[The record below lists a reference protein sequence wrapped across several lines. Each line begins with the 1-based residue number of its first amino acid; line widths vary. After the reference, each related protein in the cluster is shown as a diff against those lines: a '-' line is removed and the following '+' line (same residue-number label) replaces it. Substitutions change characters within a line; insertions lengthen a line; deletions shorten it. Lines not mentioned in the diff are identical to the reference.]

1 MRESLTCEYAD
12 LLSRNALFRGLD
24 RIALAKLAAHIEPI
38 QMTVGQV
45 LFRQGDPPDGLY
57 LVQRGRLGI
66 YGRASSGMR
75 EVRLGTCGP
84 GEAVGEIALLSGEER
99 TATVKAE
106 SDGELLRVDK
116 GHFDDLVRVDPS
128 IGRAVSRKLIA
139 HLRAAESALVTD
151 SPARLTNQPESA
163 ETLAAAQTPAPVAK
177 LVQTKNAAWRP
188 SRSTISVG
196 LAALLVL
203 GGWVVPTPMGLSAE
217 AWHALVTLLAM
228 LPLLVTS
235 ALPDGAIA
243 LILVGAWVLG
253 GTVPAPVALA
263 GFASGT
269 WVMVMSVSAIGAALA
284 STGLLYRSALWLA
297 AHARGGFA
305 GQVLSVGLT
314 GFAFGQAIPDAP
326 GRVTLLAPAALEM
339 SEALGYAPGSR
350 AAAGLAMSVL
360 VGFGQMLAPFIT
372 SSNTA
377 LIAFSLLP
385 ESTRAELNWL
395 TWTVR
400 AAPLHII
407 LFAGLMLGVLVFYRP
422 GSGRRE
428 VDRSQVLAVQRAL
441 LGKPTR
447 QEQIAGAVV
456 VFVLIGLVTGA
467 IHGISPTWVC
477 VAGFVLLALGGV
489 LTAQTLRT
497 VNWSFLLLFGT
508 FISMSSVFSAVGLDQ
523 WLQRVMAGS
532 LAGFANTPALFVAA
546 LTLFCF
552 GLNLVLRLPVA
563 APLVIVALAPVAAS
577 MGISPWVVAIVALTA
592 CNGFLLP
599 HQSNMYLALYN
610 GTGGRLF
617 THAQT
622 RPLAVLYAVLVL
634 AGLLA
639 CTPIWH
645 AMGLL

>member
-1 MRESLTCEYAD
+1 MSESVTYEYAD

-24 RIALAKLAAHIEPI
+24 RVTLAKLAAHIEPI
-38 QMTVGQV
+38 RMSVGQT

-57 LVQRGRLGI
+57 LIQSGRLGV
-66 YGRASSGMR
+66 YGRTASGTQ
-75 EVRLGTCGP
+75 EVQLATCGP

-99 TATVKAE
+99 TATVRAE

-116 GHFDDLVRVDPS
+116 GHFNDLVRVDPS
-128 IGRAVSRKLIA
+128 VGRAISNKLIA
-139 HLRAAESALVTD
+139 HLRAAES
-151 SPARLTNQPESA
+151 
-163 ETLAAAQTPAPVAK
+163 TLATDTPGRVVQHPEPVPTVVLSKTPAPVSKPVETTRA
-177 LVQTKNAAWRP
+177 VWRP
-188 SRSTISVG
+188 SRSNSGVG
-196 LAALLVL
+196 LAALLLL
-203 GGWVVPTPMGLSAE
+203 GGWLVPTPFGLSAE
-217 AWHALVTLLAM
+217 AWHALVTLVAV
-228 LPLLVTS
+228 LPLFVTS

-243 LILVGAWVLG
+243 LTLIGVWVLG
-253 GTVPAPVALA
+253 GIAPAPVALA
-263 GFASGT
+263 GFASGP
-269 WVMVMSVSAIGAALA
+269 WVTVLSVSAIGAAIA
-284 STGLLYRSALWLA
+284 STGLLYRAALWLA
-297 AHARGGFA
+297 AHARGGFP
-305 GQVLSVGLT
+305 GQVLGVGLA
-314 GFAFGQAIPDAP
+314 GLGFGQAIPDTQ

-339 SEALGYAPGSR
+339 SEALGYTPGSR

-360 VGFGQMLAPFIT
+360 VGFGQMVAPFIT

-385 ESTRAELNWL
+385 ESTRSELNWL
-395 TWTVR
+395 TWAVR
-400 AAPLHII
+400 AMPLHII
-407 LFAGLMLGVLVFYRP
+407 LFTGLMLGVVAFYRP
-422 GSGRRE
+422 SSGHRSA
-428 VDRSQVLAVQRAL
+428 DRSRVLAVQRAL

-447 QEQIAGAVV
+447 QEQVAGGVV
-456 VFVLIGLVTGA
+456 LFVLIGLVTGSV
-467 IHGISPTWVC
+467 HGISPTWIC

-508 FISMSSVFSAVGLDQ
+508 FISMSSVFTAVGLDQ
-523 WLQRVMAGS
+523 WLERVMAGS
-532 LAGFANTPALFVAA
+532 LAGFANSPALFVVA

-552 GLNLVLRLPVA
+552 GLNTVLRLMVA

-599 HQSNMYLALYN
+599 HQSNSYLALYN

-617 THAQT
+617 SHAQA
-622 RPLAVLYAVLVL
+622 RPLAVLYMVLVV

>member
-1 MRESLTCEYAD
+1 
-12 LLSRNALFRGLD
+12 
-24 RIALAKLAAHIEPI
+24 LAAHIEPI
-38 QMTVGQV
+38 RVSVGQV
-45 LFRQGDPPDGLY
+45 LFRKGDPPDGLY
-57 LVQRGRLGI
+57 LIQSGRLGI
-66 YGRASSGMR
+66 YGRADGGTQ
-75 EVRLGTCGP
+75 EVRLATCGP

-99 TATVKAE
+99 TATVRAE
-106 SDGELLRVDK
+106 CDGQLLRVDQS
-116 GHFDDLVRVDPS
+116 HFKNLVRVDPS
-128 IGRAVSRKLIA
+128 IGHAVSNKLIA
-139 HLRAAESALVTD
+139 RLRAAESALVRDAPAKVTD
-151 SPARLTNQPESA
+151 QPESVSTVA
-163 ETLAAAQTPAPVAK
+163 LRRTLTPVSKQVETKT
-177 LVQTKNAAWRP
+177 AAWRP
-188 SRSTISVG
+188 SRSTIAVG
-196 LAALLVL
+196 LAALLLL
-203 GGWVVPTPMGLSAE
+203 GGWIVPTPFGLSTL
-217 AWHALVTLLAM
+217 AWHSLVTLFAV
-228 LPLLVTS
+228 LPMFVTS

-243 LILVGAWVLG
+243 LMLVSIWVLG
-253 GTVPAPVALA
+253 SVVPASVALA

-269 WVMVMSVSAIGAALA
+269 WVMVLSVSAIGAAIA
-284 STGLLYRSALWLA
+284 STGLLYRAALWLA

-305 GQVLSVGLT
+305 GQVLSVGLA
-314 GFAFGQAIPDAP
+314 GVGFGQAIPDAP

-360 VGFGQMLAPFIT
+360 VGFGQMIGPFIT

-400 AAPLHII
+400 AAPLHVI

-422 GSGRRE
+422 GSGHRK

-447 QEQIAGAVV
+447 QEKVAGAVV
-456 VFVLIGLVTGA
+456 AFVLIGLVTGP
-467 IHGISPTWVC
+467 IHGVSPTWVC
-477 VAGFVLLALGGV
+477 VAAFVLLALGGV
-489 LTAQTLRT
+489 LTAQTLRA

-508 FISMSSVFSAVGLDQ
+508 FISMTGVFSAVGLDQ
-523 WLQRVMAGS
+523 WLERVLAGS
-532 LAGFANTPALFVAA
+532 LAGFASAPALFVVV

-552 GLNLVLRLPVA
+552 AINTVLRLPVA
-563 APLVIVALAPVAAS
+563 APLVIVALAPIATG
-577 MGISPWVVAIVALTA
+577 MGSSPWVVAMVALTA

-622 RPLAVLYAVLVL
+622 RPLAVLYALLVL
-634 AGLLA
+634 AGLVA